1 MRLLLVRHGQSTG
14 NSSGVIQGHLD
25 FELSELGLQQARATA
40 KRLADEQV
48 DRIVSSPLRR
58 AVDTAG
64 LIAESLGL
72 AVETDPALLEY
83 NIGMIAGLTGAQVRE
98 RHPEVVE
105 AYRRG
110 ERPVLPGEEGR
121 DVFLKRVS
129 GALEVLRE
137 SGQTVVAVAH
147 GGVIGA
153 FCYTALGLDYRL
165 PGMFEV
171 ANCSITEI
179 RLDRSGRLVLQ
190 RHNDTCH
197 LGELTTVLDAG

>member
-25 FELSELGLQQARATA
+25 FELSELGWLQARATA
-40 KRLADEQV
+40 KRLAGETV
-48 DRIVSSPLRR
+48 DRLVSSPLRR
-58 AVDTAG
+58 ATETAG
-64 LIAESLGL
+64 LIAGELGL
-72 AVETDPALLEY
+72 EVETDPALLEY
-83 NIGMIAGLTGAQVRE
+83 NIGMIAGMTGAEVRD
-98 RHPEVVE
+98 RHPEIVE

-121 DVFLKRVS
+121 DVFLTRVS
-129 GALEVLRE
+129 GALEILRD